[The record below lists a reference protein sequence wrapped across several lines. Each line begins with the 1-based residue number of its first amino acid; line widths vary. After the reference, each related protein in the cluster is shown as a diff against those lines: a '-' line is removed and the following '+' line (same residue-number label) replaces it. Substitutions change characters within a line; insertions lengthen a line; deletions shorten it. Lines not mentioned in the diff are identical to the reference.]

1 MRRTPPISI
10 VPFVLAAALPLAACS
25 PAGSPPPPPAAGPAA
40 AGSSAPSSLIGR
52 KVDEALAHARK
63 ELREG
68 NISLNGDLAIDVNGH
83 RVRRPDAALPKAEIT
98 PQGDLLVD
106 GKPVAIDAAQRRQ
119 LLDYRQHVIALAEA
133 GIAIG
138 GRGVDIAGEA
148 LGGAL
153 GAAFGGEQARQ
164 DFERRMQ
171 AKSDQIEAEARKL
184 CVQLPPLM
192 ALQQSLAASLPAFKP
207 YATMTQADIDD
218 CGKSH
223 AKGSG
228 VAVTAAGG

>member
-133 GIAIG
+133 GMAIG
-138 GRGVDIAGEA
+138 GKGADIAGEA
-148 LGGAL
+148 VSGAL
-153 GAAFGGEQARQ
+153 SAAFGGEQARQ

-171 AKSDQIEAEARKL
+171 AKGAAIEAEARKL
-184 CVQLPPLM
+184 CVQLPPLL
-192 ALQQSLAASLPAFKP
+192 ALQQSLASSLPAFKP

-218 CGKSH
+218 CAKHG
-223 AKGSG
+223 KGSG

>member
-1 MRRTPPISI
+1 MHRTHRTQLALALA
-10 VPFVLAAALPLAACS
+10 LAAALPLAACS
-25 PAGSPPPPPAAGPAA
+25 KPPAPPAPPASPAA
-40 AGSSAPSSLIGR
+40 ADAPLGFIGQQ
-52 KVDEALAHARK
+52 VDKALAEARK
-63 ELREG
+63 ELHEKNLSLNG
-68 NISLNGDLAIDVNGH
+68 NISLNINGKQ
-83 RVRRPDAALPKAEIT
+83 VRHDTSRLPKAEIT

-106 GKPVAIDAAQRRQ
+106 GKPVAIDAAQRQQ

>member
-133 GIAIG
+133 GMAIG
-138 GRGVDIAGEA
+138 GKGADIAGEA
-148 LGGAL
+148 VSGAL
-153 GAAFGGEQARQ
+153 SAAFGGEQARQ

-171 AKSDQIEAEARKL
+171 AKGAAIEAEARTL
-184 CVQLPPLM
+184 CQQLPPLL
-192 ALQQSLAASLPAFKP
+192 ALQQSLASRLPAFKP

-218 CGKSH
+218 CTKHGQ
-223 AKGSG
+223 GSG